1 MAERLDRVVQ
11 QPAARPTAQRL
22 TLRLGLSSP
31 SDHRRLAPRLQ
42 RQQAPHRPRATH
54 PNRVRPT
61 VDHDPPT
68 PSRIATGPPDGSPSV
83 RPAVRVGLGNP
94 WPLGGGLILVE
105 TTGRRSGLPR
115 QVPLVAGRV
124 GDSLVVSTVRADS
137 QWLRNLEADPRVRL
151 WLTGRARSAT
161 AQVHRGRLNIVMLT
175 LSGA

>member
-1 MAERLDRVVQ
+1 MN
-11 QPAARPTAQRL
+11 
-22 TLRLGLSSP
+22 TLSHLRQLR
-31 SDHRRLAPRLQ
+31 HQIEAPIFDALN
-42 RQQAPHRPRATH
+42 A
-54 PNRVRPT
+54 V
-61 VDHDPPT
+61 
-68 PSRIATGPPDGSPSV
+68 I

-94 WPLGGGLILVE
+94 FPGGGGLVLVE

-124 GDSLVVSTVRADS
+124 GNSLVVSTVRADS

-161 AQVHRGRLNIVMLT
+161 ANVRRGRLNIVSLT